1 LDSTSTHFSRLSS
14 RFTGQWRLIW
24 TAVVDNID
32 AILRTAATHWFPL
45 TAVTAHIQ
53 TWLKYARGE
62 MSSVDALVGF
72 IKTQPIETQ
81 AAPGLDWI
89 RTLIVGRDGSALTC
103 GFLLVS
109 WLSELRDS
117 KALHV
122 TANPSYRATV
132 DALVLG
138 NFRGART
145 LQQRDE

>member
-1 LDSTSTHFSRLSS
+1 MAELFE
-14 RFTGQWRLIW
+14 
-24 TAVVDNID
+24 
-32 AILRTAATHWFPL
+32 HWWLNYL
-45 TAVTAHIQ
+45 TRDI
-53 TWLKYARGE
+53 
-62 MSSVDALVGF
+62 
-72 IKTQPIETQ
+72 
-81 AAPGLDWI
+81 
-89 RTLIVGRDGSALTC
+89 GRDGSALTC

-138 NFRGART
+138 NFRGARN